1 MQENPHRVQGP
12 ESGGGRTQR
21 WEPKGS
27 AGRVAVAHRQAWP
40 TLGLAAAFMA
50 AAALVAVAAGA
61 PRQWMALH
69 LLLVGGVL
77 SAISATTQMFAIT
90 WSAAPPP
97 PGILVVLQRWVL
109 ALGAVAL
116 VVGRET
122 ELTGLAAAGGSAVI
136 VALLLL
142 AYLLAHIRSRVVV
155 GRHLA
160 TIDGYL
166 LALVVGIAGLALG
179 LWMAVGSPSDP
190 ARMLDAHTTLNL
202 FGLVGLVVA
211 ATVPSFIA
219 TQARTKM
226 NRRYRP
232 ARARAVLGTMAG
244 GVALAA
250 MGMATGRTGL
260 AAAGLVIVLLC
271 MIATAA
277 LLPRL
282 GRRQFGWAGPRLG
295 QVVAALS
302 WWIVALVWALVAVV
316 DPGIGMQ
323 RGWLVL
329 AVGGIAQLVVGSLAY
344 LGPIMRG
351 REHRGQQRAFA
362 ICRSWLSLVAGNL
375 AAMAVAGGWWAIAAV
390 AVAVW
395 LVDFLVRAVL
405 LVVLVRPRPAP
416 LPSNG

>member
-1 MQENPHRVQGP
+1 MPDEPQRVQGP
-12 ESGGGRTQR
+12 ESGDGRSRR

-27 AGRVAVAHRQAWP
+27 PGRVAIAHRQAWP

-50 AAALVAVAAGA
+50 TAAVVAVAGGA
-61 PRQWMALH
+61 DRQWMALH

-97 PGILVVLQRWVL
+97 PGLLVALQRWVL
-109 ALGAVAL
+109 ALGAIAL
-116 VVGRET
+116 VSGRET
-122 ELTGLAAAGGSAVI
+122 DLTGLAGAGGSAVI
-136 VALLLL
+136 LALLLL
-142 AYLLAHIRSRVVV
+142 AHLLAHIRSRVVV

-166 LALVVGIAGLALG
+166 LAVVVGVAGLTLG

-190 ARMLDAHTTLNL
+190 ARILDAHTTLNL

-232 ARARAVLGTMAG
+232 VRARVVLGAMAG
-244 GVALAA
+244 GVVLAA
-250 MGMATGRTGL
+250 AGMATGRTGL
-260 AAAGLVIVLLC
+260 AAFGLVVLLGS
-271 MIATAA
+271 MVATGA

-282 GRRQFGWAGPRLG
+282 GRRQWSWAGPRLA
-295 QVVAALS
+295 QVVAALA
-302 WWIVALVWALVAVV
+302 WWVVAVVWALVAVN
-316 DPGIGMQ
+316 DPARGTQ
-323 RGWLVL
+323 RVWLVL
-329 AVGGIAQLVVGSLAY
+329 AVGGIAQLVIGSLAY

-351 REHRGQQRAFA
+351 REHRGQLRAFA

-375 AAMAVAGGWWAIAAV
+375 AAVAVAAGWWTFAAV
-390 AVAVW
+390 ALAVW
-395 LVDFLVRAVL
+395 LVDFVVRAVL
-405 LVVLVRPRPAP
+405 LVVLVRPRAAP